1 VWSTELWGDEFTRK
15 LCGAWVGEQDANTV
29 RIARVDEGPLA
40 HPDLLAYQLL
50 AIVRAAHD
58 NPIRLMFPMISTL
71 AELTAARR
79 VLDAAITREGRGDPP
94 RLQIGI
100 MVEVP
105 AAALKTAAFAP
116 HVDFLSIGT
125 NDLTQ

>member
-1 VWSTELWGDEFTRK
+1 
-15 LCGAWVGEQDANTV
+15 
-29 RIARVDEGPLA
+29 
-40 HPDLLAYQLL
+40 
-50 AIVRAAHD
+50 
-58 NPIRLMFPMISTL
+58 
-71 AELTAARR
+71 

>member
-1 VWSTELWGDEFTRK
+1 MELWGDEFTRK

-58 NPIRLMFPMISTL
+58 TPIRLMFPMISTL
-71 AELTAARR
+71 AELTAARGCS
-79 VLDAAITREGRGDPP
+79 TPPSPGRDGATHPGCRSGSWSRYPPPHPRPP
-94 RLQIGI
+94 RS
-100 MVEVP
+100 
-105 AAALKTAAFAP
+105 P
-116 HVDFLSIGT
+116 HTST
-125 NDLTQ
+125 S